1 MAANALIKQL
11 EIEDTLMNNRTGKG
25 AAVATGLVKGALQ
38 LKDGN
43 YTDAAKE
50 LSSAFVGCFPV
61 GRAYQTAVEAID
73 GGITSWKDYELDE
86 AYRNYVKDTVG
97 GFAAINDDW
106 ALMCATQMRGYLIR
120 LQDDAKKTTAQ
131 SMAYQEVNLT
141 RTKP

>member
-1 MAANALIKQL
+1 
-11 EIEDTLMNNRTGKG
+11 
-25 AAVATGLVKGALQ
+25 
-38 LKDGN
+38 
-43 YTDAAKE
+43 
-50 LSSAFVGCFPV
+50 
-61 GRAYQTAVEAID
+61 VEAID

-131 SMAYQEVNLT
+131 SMAISRSELDKERKTPECTHRGAGGSESAKNVWKNAL
-141 RTKP
+141 RMRRPSGKRSRVR